1 MNISGI
7 ACSASHLIQ
16 AVMPNGSLANNVEF
30 LVNQHLVWL
39 VINHGFTP
47 QGVACKELM
56 PFKAA
61 S

>member
-1 MNISGI
+1 MNISAI
-7 ACSASHLIQ
+7 ACSASHFVQ

-39 VINHGFTP
+39 IINHGFTP
-47 QGVACKELM
+47 QDVAFQELM
-56 PFKAA
+56 PFKTA